1 MPKSLFAPPI
11 SVMKPDD
18 CLFYHTLDLPG
29 YGTIPGFWDIRGKES
44 EYLGEVVFKNKR
56 VLEIGPATGQL
67 SFFMDAQEAE
77 VLSIEAADDY
87 ASEFFWDFGDSVPHD
102 LEWML
107 ERHREHMRKM
117 KNSYW
122 FCHRALASKAKVHY
136 GSAYSLPRELGSFDI
151 SVLAC
156 ILLHN
161 KNPLLILENCARIT
175 QEKMIIVEP
184 FRESQFAQSS
194 ATFLPANDRSGW
206 DTWWGFSPKFFI
218 DVLRSMGF
226 THSRATFH
234 TQVCFGKPA
243 DLFTVVASRGPFGE
257 TPMAGE
263 PVSVAIESPVERLR
277 MPAGRFTN
285 LPVSVVNLAEAPIS
299 SFSAS
304 PILLS
309 YHWKRKSGEVVV
321 WDGVRT
327 SLPRV
332 MHKGDSDELFV
343 AVRAP
348 EEPGDYL
355 LEVSMLEEGVAWY
368 DDRVDSLPLPID
380 TVVTPRSSGEDAGN
394 VSTLAE
400 RKLL

>member
-1 MPKSLFAPPI
+1 MSKSLFARPRL
-11 SVMKPDD
+11 VMNPDN
-18 CLFYHTLDLPG
+18 CSFYHTLDLPG
-29 YGTIPGFWDIRGKES
+29 HGTVPGFWDIRGKES
-44 EYLGEVVFKNKR
+44 QYLGEVVFKDKR

-67 SFFMDAQEAE
+67 SFFMEAQEAE
-77 VLSIEAADDY
+77 VVSLEADDGY
-87 ASEFFWDFGDSVPHD
+87 ASEFFWDVDESVPHD
-102 LEWML
+102 LEEMIEL
-107 ERHREHMRKM
+107 NREHMQKV

-136 GSAYSLPRELGSFDI
+136 GSAYSVPGELGRFDI

-156 ILLHN
+156 VLLHN

-184 FRESQFAQSS
+184 FRETQFAQSS
-194 ATFLPANDRSGW
+194 AEFLPTNDGGGW
-206 DTWWGFSPKFFI
+206 KTWWGFSPKFFI

-226 THSRATFH
+226 THSRVTFH
-234 TQVCFGKPA
+234 TQECFGKPA
-243 DLFTVVASRGPFGE
+243 DLFTVVASRSPFGE
-257 TPMAGE
+257 TPMAGK
-263 PVSVAIESPVERLR
+263 PVSVAIESPVERLK
-277 MPAGRFTN
+277 MQAGRLTN
-285 LPVSVVNLAEAPIS
+285 LPLSLVNLAEAPIS

-309 YHWKRKSGEVVV
+309 YHWKRKSGEVAV

-332 MHKGDSDELFV
+332 MHKGDADDLFV

-355 LEVSMLEEGVAWY
+355 LEVSMLEEGIAWF
-368 DDRVDSLPLPID
+368 DDRVGSLPLRIES
-380 TVVTPRSSGEDAGN
+380 VVTPRSSSGEDVSS
-394 VSTLAE
+394 VST
-400 RKLL
+400 

>member
-1 MPKSLFAPPI
+1 MNL
-11 SVMKPDD
+11 DD
-18 CLFYHTLDLPG
+18 CSFYHTLDLPG
-29 YGTIPGFWDIRGKES
+29 HGTVPGFWDIRGKES
-44 EYLGEVVFKNKR
+44 QYLGEVVFKDKR

-77 VLSIEAADDY
+77 VVSLEAADDY
-87 ASEFFWDFGDSVPHD
+87 ASEFFWDFGESVPHD
-102 LEWML
+102 LEEML
-107 ERHREHMRKM
+107 ELNREHMQKV

-136 GSAYSLPRELGSFDI
+136 GNAYSVPRELGRFDI

-156 ILLHN
+156 VLLHN
-161 KNPLLILENCARIT
+161 KNPLLIIENCARIT

-194 ATFLPANDRSGW
+194 VEFLPTNDQGGW
-206 DTWWGFSPKFFI
+206 KTWWGFSPKFFI

-226 THSRATFH
+226 THSRVTFH
-234 TQVCFGKPA
+234 TQECFGKPA
-243 DLFTVVASRGPFGE
+243 DLFTVVASRSPLGE
-257 TPMAGE
+257 TPVAGE

-277 MPAGRFTN
+277 MQAGRFTN
-285 LPVSVVNLAEAPIS
+285 LPLSVVNLAEVPIS
-299 SFSAS
+299 SFSAY

-309 YHWKRKSGEVVV
+309 YHWGRKSGGVAV

-332 MHKGDSDELFV
+332 MHKGDADDLFM

-355 LEVSMLEEGVAWY
+355 LEVSILEEGMAWY
-368 DDRVDSLPLPID
+368 DDPVGSLPLRIE
-380 TVVTPRSSGEDAGN
+380 TVVTPRSSNGEEPLT
-394 VSTLAE
+394 V
-400 RKLL
+400 